1 MSDHPS
7 SSGTTSKV
15 SRQSISSKKKS
26 IFSAECIIKQYKSAS
41 ITKDLR
47 EPSIDHFLEQ
57 DLNDLLTDQR
67 VDLKEG
73 DQSGMLDFK
82 PQQEKS
88 KEIGVKITCQSC
100 DTRRQN
106 DLRLNEIVPNLFS
119 LRFKGKYF

>member
-1 MSDHPS
+1 M
-7 SSGTTSKV
+7 
-15 SRQSISSKKKS
+15 
-26 IFSAECIIKQYKSAS
+26 KQNKSAS
-41 ITKDLR
+41 LTNDHRK
-47 EPSIDHFLEQ
+47 PSIDHFLEQ

-67 VDLKEG
+67 DNLKGCEK
-73 DQSGMLDFK
+73 SGMLDFK

-88 KEIGVKITCQSC
+88 KEIVVKTTCQSC